1 MVMGIGSKKMSKN
14 KINKKSYIGWKKEL
28 HMRETPTI
36 IEDTISREKQ
46 WKKKCEEELKK
57 LNFLSA
63 PVELIEHAKMKLS
76 MTYAEWVEYNKIAE
90 EQQKKQEQE
99 YFENNPI
106 QKDLVDLIYEKES
119 KLEYDYYVY
128 LSRSMFDM
136 QIDPISF
143 IGKTNYLLDR
153 YEAILIHAHRVYHKR
168 YEKEWEMDNKRL
180 EEENIAFRREM
191 TKCQ

>member
-1 MVMGIGSKKMSKN
+1 
-14 KINKKSYIGWKKEL
+14 
-28 HMRETPTI
+28 
-36 IEDTISREKQ
+36 
-46 WKKKCEEELKK
+46 
-57 LNFLSA
+57 
-63 PVELIEHAKMKLS
+63 MKLS

-153 YEAILIHAHRVYHKR
+153 YEAFLIHAHRIYHKR

-180 EEENIAFRREM
+180 EEENIAFQKEM